1 MTVLLVADHASNA
14 VPRGTDLEIDAALLA
29 NHIAVD
35 IGTADLT
42 RALATALDAPAVI
55 AGVSRLVIDCN
66 RDPAVAD
73 VIPAVSDGHDIPGNL
88 RLTPAERARRID
100 AIHTPYHAAIAAEI
114 ARVKPSLI
122 VSIHS
127 FTQQLATHPD
137 AARPWPIAILYNTDD
152 RAARRGLGWLA
163 GQGFNAG
170 DNEPYSGR
178 VLNYTMDRHAEANGI
193 PYLGFEVRNDGLADA
208 AGVAHWA
215 SVIGDTIRHLLA

>member
-1 MTVLLVADHASNA
+1 MTVLLIADHAANA
-14 VPRGTDLEIDAALLA
+14 VPPGIDLRIDTALLA

-42 RALATALDAPAVI
+42 RALAAALDAPAII

-73 VIPAVSDGHDIPGNL
+73 VIPVASDGHVIPGNL
-88 RLTPAERARRID
+88 GLTPAERGLRID
-100 AIHTPYHAAIAAEI
+100 AIHTPYHAAIATEI
-114 ARVKPSLI
+114 ARTTPSLI

-127 FTQQLATHPD
+127 FTPQLSTRP
-137 AARPWPIAILYNTDD
+137 AALRPWPIALLYNQDD
-152 RAARRGLGWLA
+152 RAARRGLAWLV

-215 SVIGDTIRHLLA
+215 SVIGDTIRHVLA